1 MKKLFLIAAILLAFS
16 AMANAQSAYF
26 VSNSNGTT
34 LDTVSNNATKTQ
46 KLPISGFQDIVSI
59 QVKLTNISGTTG
71 GVVRLYGSTDGTTF
85 VRIPTVTDAGATAID
100 SLNANANAL
109 SKVFR
114 LPTHAYTYY
123 QIGYTGASTMAVKMQ
138 TFAIWRKR

>member
-1 MKKLFLIAAILLAFS
+1 MKKLFLIAAMLLIS
-16 AMANAQSAYF
+16 AVAVHAQSGYF
-26 VSNSNGTT
+26 ISESNGTT
-34 LDTVSNNATKTQ
+34 LDTVTNTGVKLQ
-46 KLPISGFQDIVSI
+46 KLPISGYQDIVSI

-71 GVVRLYGSTDGTTF
+71 GVVRLYGSTDGTNF

-100 SLNANANAL
+100 SLSANTNAI

-123 QIGYTGASTMAVKMQ
+123 RIGYTGASTMAVKLQ

>member
-1 MKKLFLIAAILLAFS
+1 MKKLFLVAILCAFTVLAH
-16 AMANAQSAYF
+16 AQSGYF

-34 LDTVSNNATKTQ
+34 LDTVTNTAVKTQ
-46 KLPISGFQDIVSI
+46 KLPIAGYQDIVSI

-100 SLNANANAL
+100 SLTANANAL

-123 QIGYTGASTMAVKMQ
+123 QVGYTGTGTMAVKLQ